1 MKKGG
6 FLGKIKKTLFLE
18 VFRKIKSAPSLFF
31 YMLLFDAM
39 FLLSIYSANKI
50 VGVFSEG
57 RIILPI
63 YALAYMAVYFLI
75 FVVLYSFFKYSILH
89 FIRSMFEKTE
99 LNFGRF
105 GKFYLINVIVFF
117 VFGVIFF
124 ILSAIVPLLIV
135 ESYQKLI
142 LWTLLI
148 LLFFFSYSF
157 LNIYH
162 SYVINK
168 TKTKNTVLSSFNF
181 TFRRIPSY
189 ISVFLG
195 SILFMFVYFLI
206 WYIAGYI
213 LKYTL
218 FSKPVPMS
226 YNAIYNALF
235 SIATIIIFYLINAF
249 NRIYFYLIVL
259 KKKGA

>member
-6 FLGKIKKTLFLE
+6 FIAKIKKTLFLE

-57 RIILPI
+57 RVILPI

-75 FVVLYSFFKYSILH
+75 FAALYSFFKYSVLH
-89 FIRSMFEKTE
+89 FISSMFEKSE

-105 GKFYLINVIVFF
+105 GKFYLVNVIVFF
-117 VFGVIFF
+117 LFGFTFF
-124 ILSAIVPLLIV
+124 ILSSVIPFLIV

-142 LWTLLI
+142 LRIALI
-148 LLFFFSYSF
+148 LFIFFAYSF
-157 LNIYH
+157 LNLCH
-162 SYVINK
+162 SFFASGKRPVSAALRFTFKKIKSYIPVF
-168 TKTKNTVLSSFNF
+168 LSS
-181 TFRRIPSY
+181 
-189 ISVFLG
+189 VLFL
-195 SILFMFVYFLI
+195 LAYFIIYAIIGL
-206 WYIAGYI
+206 I

-226 YNAIYNALF
+226 YNAIYNAIF
-235 SIATIIIFYLINAF
+235 SIVTIVVFYLINAF
-249 NRIYFYLIVL
+249 NRIYFYLIV
-259 KKKGA
+259 KSKNKGA